1 MKPNERS
8 KAAAAEGAAAEE
20 MRGTVLPF
28 TPRRR
33 PAYADSAA
41 EAMLRFWPSSFWP
54 WPGAWP
60 QGTWPQ
66 GWPQESWPQAT
77 LPTGDDDDPGPT
89 AA

>member
-1 MKPNERS
+1 MKPNERP
-8 KAAAAEGAAAEE
+8 KAAAAEGATAEE

-41 EAMLRFWPSSFWP
+41 EAMLRFWP

-60 QGTWPQ
+60 QG
-66 GWPQESWPQAT
+66 SRRMAT
-77 LPTGDDDDPGPT
+77 GILAASDTASDP
-89 AA
+89 ANRRR

>member
-1 MKPNERS
+1 MKPNERP
-8 KAAAAEGAAAEE
+8 KAAAAEDL
-20 MRGTVLPF
+20 RGTVLPF

-41 EAMLRFWPSSFWP
+41 DAMLRFWP

-60 QGTWPQ
+60 QGSWPQ
-66 GWPQESWPQAT
+66 GSWPQAT
-77 LPTGDDDDPGPT
+77 HPTGDDDDPGPT